1 MTITLGGV
9 TICSDAARSTA
20 GSPVGPDNLQG
31 NMTPGVVDREYI
43 GADGIEPAQVGL
55 DRAAC
60 SFGVVRTFGTSELAL
75 TWVSDNLATHGALFG
90 ELKFGSKTMMTN
102 AAVRNLGYAVVGCTV
117 ALTYSIEGY

>member
-31 NMTPGVVDREYI
+31 NMMQGVVDREFI

-60 SFGVVRTFGTSELAL
+60 SFGVIRTFGSADLAL
-75 TWVSDNLATHGALFG
+75 AWVADNLTAQGALFG
-90 ELKFGSKTMMTN
+90 ELKFGTETMMTN